1 MNNEVAGFI
10 IFAAGAAI
18 GSIVTWKLVK
28 TKYERIAKEEIDS
41 VKEVF
46 SKKKDTTPKT
56 FEPKKFEPE
65 KFEPKK
71 FEPEKE
77 EPEQPKTYD
86 YTEVLS
92 KYGYRKDE
100 EDEEKGEQ
108 MKEGPY
114 VISPDEFGENGYTL
128 ESFTYYADD
137 VLTDEFDEIIYDLEN
152 TVGEDFASHF
162 GEYEEDSVFIRNDE
176 LETDF
181 EILRDLRNYSDVVQG
196 PSHQDK

>member
-1 MNNEVAGFI
+1 MNNKVTSFI

-46 SKKKDTTPKT
+46 SKKKDTAPK
-56 FEPKKFEPE
+56 PVEPE
-65 KFEPKK
+65 KIEV
-71 FEPEKE
+71 EKE
-77 EPEQPKTYD
+77 EPEQPKAYD
-86 YTEVLS
+86 YTEILS

-137 VLTDEFDEIIYDLEN
+137 VLTDEFDEIVYDLES

>member
-1 MNNEVAGFI
+1 MNNKVAGFI
-10 IFAAGAAI
+10 IFAVGAAI

-46 SKKKDTTPKT
+46 SKKKDTAPTPV
-56 FEPKKFEPE
+56 EPE
-65 KFEPKK
+65 KE
-71 FEPEKE
+71 ELEE

-92 KYGYRKDE
+92 KYGYRKDKEE